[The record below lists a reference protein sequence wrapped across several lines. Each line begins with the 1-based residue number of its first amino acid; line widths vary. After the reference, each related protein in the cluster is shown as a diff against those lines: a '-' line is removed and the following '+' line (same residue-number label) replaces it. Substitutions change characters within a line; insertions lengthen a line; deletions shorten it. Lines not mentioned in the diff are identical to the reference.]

1 MIYQPL
7 NNCATVTITHLG
19 LLVIQ
24 GHRVLR
30 STVKRFQIQKEAILS
45 PFSFALPRSVL
56 NYFMLATT
64 DWCLVVTQVLSILS
78 QTIYSL
84 AAILCNIVRT
94 LKNQRSTND
103 NNCPYGAHAK
113 NFYFVQIFQKY
124 GER

>member
-1 MIYQPL
+1 MFYADYDLCSVIYQPL

-19 LLVIQ
+19 ILVIQ

-64 DWCLVVTQVLSILS
+64 DWCLVVTQVYRSSLRLYILWPPFCATS
-78 QTIYSL
+78 
-84 AAILCNIVRT
+84 
-94 LKNQRSTND
+94 
-103 NNCPYGAHAK
+103 
-113 NFYFVQIFQKY
+113 FVH
-124 GER
+124 